1 MADEEITVGTVSE
14 GPNAG
19 DQVRL
24 PVVDLLTGRGFV
36 TGKSGAGKSNSVS
49 VIAEKLLD
57 RGYALL
63 VVDIDGEYYG
73 LKEQYELLH
82 VGADEECDIRV
93 GPEHAE
99 KIATL
104 ALENNVPI
112 ILDVSSYLDESEAAE
127 LLKAI
132 ARQLFTKEKKLKK
145 PFLLLIEEIHE
156 YIPEGGGLD
165 ECGRMLIKIGKRG
178 RKHGLGIIGVS
189 QRPADVKKDFIT
201 QCDWRCWHRLTWNND
216 TQVVRRVLSGTYAE
230 AVESLADGEAFLRAD
245 WSSGVCRVQFDRKKT
260 FDAGA
265 TPGLEEF
272 ERPDLK
278 PVDTDLVSEL
288 QEISEEERHREAE
301 IERLEAELAE
311 KESRIEAL
319 ERDLEEARDLRRMAD
334 EFASALFDHPGHSR
348 AQIDAVDRLQETAA
362 VNTDE
367 TVIAPTTEHNG
378 DSIDPLEARPN
389 VEPTG
394 ESSRD
399 ESQESQS
406 EPAEDDREAQSAS
419 SSRPQADDSAERSS
433 VSNQKSEASGDSE
446 TDADDGACVETDL
459 ERLPSVIQHVRR
471 EIESLDPTARAM
483 LATYYTSGP
492 LSPVA
497 AHTRASG
504 DGDRMDAYRHN
515 SSLRRA
521 EFITHVGRGQY
532 EYAIPDRITDT
543 SAQRSSDCLAALARV
558 ERELLS
564 EADGRQ

>member
-1 MADEEITVGTVSE
+1 MADEEIKVGTVSD

-36 TGKSGAGKSNSVS
+36 TGKSGSGKSNSAS

-57 RGYALL
+57 RGFALL

-73 LKEQYELLH
+73 LKEQYEILH
-82 VGADEECDIRV
+82 VGADEECDIQV
-93 GPEHAE
+93 GPEHAD

-112 ILDVSSYLDESEAAE
+112 ILDVSSYLDESEADE

-132 ARQLFTKEKKLKK
+132 AHQLFTKEKKLKK
-145 PFLLLIEEIHE
+145 PFLLIIEEIHE

-178 RKHGLGIIGVS
+178 RKHGLGIVGVS

-216 TQVVRRVLSGTYAE
+216 TKVVRRVLSGTYAE

-245 WSSGVCRVQFDRKKT
+245 WASEIRRVQFDRKQT

-288 QEISEEERHREAE
+288 QEITEEEHHREAE
-301 IERLEAELAE
+301 IERLEAELAQ
-311 KESRIEAL
+311 KKSRIETL

-348 AQIDAVDRLQETAA
+348 AQIDAVDRARWRKTTQE
-362 VNTDE
+362 VQDSNG
-367 TVIAPTTEHNG
+367 APTERPTNA
-378 DSIDPLEARPN
+378 DPESLAPRPGSN
-389 VEPTG
+389 
-394 ESSRD
+394 
-399 ESQESQS
+399 
-406 EPAEDDREAQSAS
+406 SAS
-419 SSRPQADDSAERSS
+419 GSSTADDSETENDAYEEPA
-433 VSNQKSEASGDSE
+433 SESP
-446 TDADDGACVETDL
+446 
-459 ERLPSVIQHVRR
+459 PSVVQRVRR
-471 EIESLDPTARAM
+471 EIESLAPTARAM
-483 LATYYTSGP
+483 LATYYTDGP

-497 AHTRASG
+497 AHTKAGG

-521 EFITHVGRGQY
+521 EFITHVGHGQY
-532 EYAIPDRITDT
+532 EYAISDRITPTPED
-543 SAQRSSDCLAALARV
+543 RPSDRLAALARI

-564 EADGRQ
+564 EGEERQ